1 MSIRLHT
8 TPQFEEELEYLL
20 NTFTEIIRATASLT
34 MGITVEDCLRAIWK
48 YDSQKAAQEALG
60 LPSHNN
66 TLTDFIAEATGVDV
80 RSMTGPGT
88 GTIKRK
94 FVKYVKELRLQKAH
108 EKVTELQNQ
117 PRPPVKKP
125 IPKTQAEK
133 QAARLFLVLMAKGYL
148 VAGTKEED
156 LVSAVEELRK
166 KSG

>member
-1 MSIRLHT
+1 MSIKLHT

-66 TLTDFIAEATGVDV
+66 TLTDFIAEVTGVDV
-80 RSMTGPGT
+80 RAMTGPGT

-94 FVKYVKELRLQKAH
+94 YVKYIKELRLQKAH

-125 IPKTQAEK
+125 IPKTRAEK